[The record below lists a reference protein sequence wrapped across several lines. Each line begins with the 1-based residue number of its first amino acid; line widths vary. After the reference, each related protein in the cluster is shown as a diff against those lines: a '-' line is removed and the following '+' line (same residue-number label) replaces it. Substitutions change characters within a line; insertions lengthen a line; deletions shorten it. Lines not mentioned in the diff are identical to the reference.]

1 MTVRRVVGL
10 RIFANFYKNLQKK
23 LVGWADVVQDI
34 STMNVDLVTMDP
46 QNEMYDMY
54 AVDYREQAPNED
66 SYLEQAYEDR
76 FENACVNDFE

>member
-1 MTVRRVVGL
+1 
-10 RIFANFYKNLQKK
+10 
-23 LVGWADVVQDI
+23 
-34 STMNVDLVTMDP
+34 MNVDSVTMDP